1 MRGKKFISLTLSTM
15 LCLQLLPTAS
25 FAAAPATDTGNA
37 GLIAEGDYAIAGNGV
52 RVTYDADGQTI
63 TLYRTEGSGLIQ
75 MSKPSPL
82 GGPVVGGQ
90 EVQDFSHISCDV
102 EQSTSGV
109 MGSGQRMTITSQSMS
124 TGLIRTYVLET
135 SDSGTAKEEYEKWL
149 GIADTVQ
156 LQKGRFI
163 GDLYSYGFD
172 PYETYVVEKDGVM
185 YYAFYK
191 DGSKYSPTGY
201 PDIELKG
208 LDPNKMY
215 RIVDYVNDRVVATN
229 LMGDNAVFNT
239 RFSDYLLVKAVEISE
254 PDPEPVDPDYGFT
267 SVDDR
272 DEALIYTGTWH
283 DDNNA
288 SFSEGTARY
297 TNSTDASVVFSFTGT
312 SIRWYGQRDTNF
324 GTAEVY
330 LDDELKTTVDANGA
344 AEAGVCLF
352 EALDLPAAEHTIKIV
367 CKSGVID
374 IDRFAYEAATL
385 EPIYEKVDAL
395 SDRITYVGNWEEY
408 HNSEFYMGNAMRTD
422 EAGAYAELT
431 FRGTAVRLYAEM
443 SFNFGTAD
451 VYLDGELVENIILY
465 GQEATGQL
473 MFERTGLEE
482 GEHTIRLVQ
491 NAWNINLDYISYLPE
506 QDQPTP
512 PETTVTV
519 DAMDAQLVYTGVWND
534 DYHDV
539 FQEGTARYAI
549 SAGASVEFEFTGSE
563 IRWYGQNDS
572 NFGVASVYIDNEF
585 VQQVNVNGAAA
596 VGKLLFQKTDL
607 PAGSH
612 TIRIVCD
619 TPVID
624 LDYLTYTTKA

>member
-1 MRGKKFISLTLSTM
+1 M
-15 LCLQLLPTAS
+15 
-25 FAAAPATDTGNA
+25 
-37 GLIAEGDYAIAGNGV
+37 
-52 RVTYDADGQTI
+52 
-63 TLYRTEGSGLIQ
+63 
-75 MSKPSPL
+75 
-82 GGPVVGGQ
+82 
-90 EVQDFSHISCDV
+90 
-102 EQSTSGV
+102 
-109 MGSGQRMTITSQSMS
+109 
-124 TGLIRTYVLET
+124 
-135 SDSGTAKEEYEKWL
+135 
-149 GIADTVQ
+149 
-156 LQKGRFI
+156 
-163 GDLYSYGFD
+163 
-172 PYETYVVEKDGVM
+172 
-185 YYAFYK
+185 
-191 DGSKYSPTGY
+191 
-201 PDIELKG
+201 KG

-330 LDDELKTTVDANGA
+330 LDDELKTTDANGA

>member
-1 MRGKKFISLTLSTM
+1 
-15 LCLQLLPTAS
+15 
-25 FAAAPATDTGNA
+25 
-37 GLIAEGDYAIAGNGV
+37 
-52 RVTYDADGQTI
+52 
-63 TLYRTEGSGLIQ
+63 
-75 MSKPSPL
+75 
-82 GGPVVGGQ
+82 
-90 EVQDFSHISCDV
+90 
-102 EQSTSGV
+102 
-109 MGSGQRMTITSQSMS
+109 
-124 TGLIRTYVLET
+124 
-135 SDSGTAKEEYEKWL
+135 
-149 GIADTVQ
+149 
-156 LQKGRFI
+156 
-163 GDLYSYGFD
+163 
-172 PYETYVVEKDGVM
+172 
-185 YYAFYK
+185 
-191 DGSKYSPTGY
+191 
-201 PDIELKG
+201 
-208 LDPNKMY
+208 
-215 RIVDYVNDRVVATN
+215 
-229 LMGDNAVFNT
+229 
-239 RFSDYLLVKAVEISE
+239 
-254 PDPEPVDPDYGFT
+254 
-267 SVDDR
+267 
-272 DEALIYTGTWH
+272 
-283 DDNNA
+283 
-288 SFSEGTARY
+288 
-297 TNSTDASVVFSFTGT
+297 
-312 SIRWYGQRDTNF
+312 
-324 GTAEVY
+324 
-330 LDDELKTTVDANGA
+330 
-344 AEAGVCLF
+344 
-352 EALDLPAAEHTIKIV
+352 
-367 CKSGVID
+367 
-374 IDRFAYEAATL
+374 
-385 EPIYEKVDAL
+385 
-395 SDRITYVGNWEEY
+395 
-408 HNSEFYMGNAMRTD
+408 MGNAMRTD

-539 FQEGTARYAI
+539 FQEGTARYAS

-596 VGKLLFQKTDL
+596 VGKLLFQKADL

-624 LDYLTYTTKA
+624 LDYLTYTTNA

>member
-1 MRGKKFISLTLSTM
+1 M
-15 LCLQLLPTAS
+15 
-25 FAAAPATDTGNA
+25 
-37 GLIAEGDYAIAGNGV
+37 
-52 RVTYDADGQTI
+52 
-63 TLYRTEGSGLIQ
+63 
-75 MSKPSPL
+75 
-82 GGPVVGGQ
+82 
-90 EVQDFSHISCDV
+90 
-102 EQSTSGV
+102 
-109 MGSGQRMTITSQSMS
+109 
-124 TGLIRTYVLET
+124 
-135 SDSGTAKEEYEKWL
+135 
-149 GIADTVQ
+149 
-156 LQKGRFI
+156 
-163 GDLYSYGFD
+163 
-172 PYETYVVEKDGVM
+172 
-185 YYAFYK
+185 
-191 DGSKYSPTGY
+191 
-201 PDIELKG
+201 
-208 LDPNKMY
+208 
-215 RIVDYVNDRVVATN
+215 
-229 LMGDNAVFNT
+229 
-239 RFSDYLLVKAVEISE
+239 
-254 PDPEPVDPDYGFT
+254 
-267 SVDDR
+267 
-272 DEALIYTGTWH
+272 
-283 DDNNA
+283 
-288 SFSEGTARY
+288 
-297 TNSTDASVVFSFTGT
+297 
-312 SIRWYGQRDTNF
+312 
-324 GTAEVY
+324 
-330 LDDELKTTVDANGA
+330 DDELKTTVDANGA

-539 FQEGTARYAI
+539 FQEGTARYAS

-596 VGKLLFQKTDL
+596 VGRLLFQKTDL

-624 LDYLTYTTKA
+624 LDYLTYTTNA

>member
-1 MRGKKFISLTLSTM
+1 MTRRG
-15 LCLQLLPTAS
+15 
-25 FAAAPATDTGNA
+25 
-37 GLIAEGDYAIAGNGV
+37 
-52 RVTYDADGQTI
+52 
-63 TLYRTEGSGLIQ
+63 
-75 MSKPSPL
+75 
-82 GGPVVGGQ
+82 
-90 EVQDFSHISCDV
+90 
-102 EQSTSGV
+102 
-109 MGSGQRMTITSQSMS
+109 
-124 TGLIRTYVLET
+124 
-135 SDSGTAKEEYEKWL
+135 SGTAKEEYEKWL

-431 FRGTAVRLYAEM
+431 FRGTAVRLYWA
-443 SFNFGTAD
+443 
-451 VYLDGELVENIILY
+451 Y
-465 GQEATGQL
+465 
-473 MFERTGLEE
+473 
-482 GEHTIRLVQ
+482 
-491 NAWNINLDYISYLPE
+491 
-506 QDQPTP
+506 
-512 PETTVTV
+512 
-519 DAMDAQLVYTGVWND
+519 
-534 DYHDV
+534 
-539 FQEGTARYAI
+539 
-549 SAGASVEFEFTGSE
+549 
-563 IRWYGQNDS
+563 
-572 NFGVASVYIDNEF
+572 
-585 VQQVNVNGAAA
+585 
-596 VGKLLFQKTDL
+596 
-607 PAGSH
+607 
-612 TIRIVCD
+612 
-619 TPVID
+619 
-624 LDYLTYTTKA
+624 